1 MSTFANN
8 QDLFAAYKAA
18 LVKDGASDSEAAE
31 VVAKLEAELKMRSL
45 RNPQRVTD
53 NFSAIQLPHGDLLV
67 LREVLGL
74 SSAADTATKP
84 SKEEGKKEKDDDKSS
99 TAILSDKKVNQMTL
113 RSLIEHYDPREANR
127 VAERLREASHGHGFL
142 VFKDEEKMIVDVDVS
157 YQLLEEIRNSE
168 QPRLHFTRDGG
179 EVHEVFAVGIRPTK
193 PLADV
198 NPLFPGQFLRS
209 DQSCTITDQKW
220 TGVTPEVR
228 VLYHLAVKGRELMP
242 SRTNRREVKDLIDSG
257 KKAGAFNDLST
268 LYPTARVEY
277 NKLAKSNQ
285 LPSMKG
291 ERSEVGTTTSPLGG
305 SAEEVD
311 TPMGGVIPPAADV
324 VLMSAPEQDKF
335 RAKFRTHVTP
345 MTWSGQVT
353 YWDVSD
359 VEAGNLSSAVKKA
372 MIMRARV
379 VVLLLSPEFLAHHR
393 DVYRYVIEAYKA
405 GVRVFPV
412 LVNQS
417 AWKETPLGALN
428 PMPPESEGT
437 ISEMRSAQQDSAF
450 VAIMVQLRK
459 ILAQPRQ
466 PSTAAQPANE
476 GVTVHGD
483 GNTIVVTRG
492 S

>member
-1 MSTFANN
+1 
-8 QDLFAAYKAA
+8 
-18 LVKDGASDSEAAE
+18 
-31 VVAKLEAELKMRSL
+31 
-45 RNPQRVTD
+45 
-53 NFSAIQLPHGDLLV
+53 
-67 LREVLGL
+67 
-74 SSAADTATKP
+74 
-84 SKEEGKKEKDDDKSS
+84 
-99 TAILSDKKVNQMTL
+99 
-113 RSLIEHYDPREANR
+113 
-127 VAERLREASHGHGFL
+127 
-142 VFKDEEKMIVDVDVS
+142 MIVDVDVS

-311 TPMGGVIPPAADV
+311 TPMGGGEKAASTLQASPKKIVFLCAYEDEGFRQEIEAHAANLEQQGRLQVFTTSRIPPGGTVEEVVARSIAGAD
-324 VLMSAPEQDKF
+324 
-335 RAKFRTHVTP
+335 
-345 MTWSGQVT
+345 
-353 YWDVSD
+353 
-359 VEAGNLSSAVKKA
+359 
-372 MIMRARV
+372 RV
-379 VVLLLSPEFLAHHR
+379 VCMVSSHFLSDPKYGRWIKDLTSPKFQW
-393 DVYRYVIEAYKA
+393 
-405 GVRVFPV
+405 V
-412 LVNQS
+412 LVRPVGL
-417 AWKETPLGALN
+417 WGTKFETTQALAEYGANNSVSTQNGGRDQHWMNILGALL
-428 PMPPESEGT
+428 
-437 ISEMRSAQQDSAF
+437 RS
-450 VAIMVQLRK
+450 
-459 ILAQPRQ
+459 
-466 PSTAAQPANE
+466 
-476 GVTVHGD
+476 
-483 GNTIVVTRG
+483 
-492 S
+492 